1 MLPGAENEDYAH
13 VVDMRRW
20 DLMQH
25 LSVVSADD
33 HPRPTSP
40 SAAAVTT
47 AAAAPVTSAGAAR
60 AAGQELLASL
70 SSIAAASGSAGG
82 QAGGGAALVPF
93 RPLRAPSLASLI
105 RQRQHSMQGMQAGG
119 GGGGGGLGW
128 SRELVHAE
136 TGSMGVRL
144 VGTGLTTVG
153 AVATRRPSTTIRMYH
168 TNDPDGVRLLMEPQT
183 RGVDIAGLCWSPDG
197 SRVAVGTDQAVVTFE
212 VDQAARRQF
221 GYGSLE

>member
-1 MLPGAENEDYAH
+1 
-13 VVDMRRW
+13 
-20 DLMQH
+20 MQH
-25 LSVVSADD
+25 LSVGSADD
-33 HPRPTSP
+33 RPSPTSP
-40 SAAAVTT
+40 SATAATAAV
-47 AAAAPVTSAGAAR
+47 ASAGAAR

-82 QAGGGAALVPF
+82 QAGGGTALVPF

-105 RQRQHSMQGMQAGG
+105 RQRQHSMQGMQAGGGGSG

-153 AVATRRPSTTIRMYH
+153 AVTTRRPSTAIRMYH
-168 TNDPDGVRLLMEPQT
+168 MNDPDGVRLLMEPQT